1 MLKVSNTSFNVN
13 LLTTMQVS
21 NSTNYGKKRIEDKQM
36 SILINSLFTMHTS
49 IECKIKKLKRSE
61 FKVNDCN
68 VYFNNEQN
76 KPLGSKS

>member
-1 MLKVSNTSFNVN
+1 ML
-13 LLTTMQVS
+13 
-21 NSTNYGKKRIEDKQM
+21 
-36 SILINSLFTMHTS
+36 ILINSLFTMHTS